1 MHVRKFQEEA
11 IEFLHDRDMLAKL
24 FSSSL
29 KDDAFKMVLF
39 PS

>member
-11 IEFLHDRDMLAKL
+11 IEFLNNHDMLAKL

-29 KDDAFKMVLF
+29 KYDALK
-39 PS
+39 